1 MKKRR
6 IVVFAVKEFAGVII
20 TIFLVMTVLF
30 FLFHSL
36 PGGDP
41 VTRMYP
47 FAASEFKEQ
56 LREAWGLNKPLFSQ
70 YLIFMERIFTLDF
83 SLLRD
88 GQGDS
93 LRALMYFLPYTLM
106 LFGTATI
113 ISYTIGTFL
122 GIRLLYQRNIGKK
135 FITAAAI
142 ILYTFPAFLLAV
154 YFRTWFV
161 FKYQIF
167 PPVSL
172 HLRDY
177 TELLQ
182 FSTVETLLPT
192 MVLPL
197 IVLVMVGLARPLLLM
212 RDHMSLVAEEPFVMT
227 ARAKGLPEST
237 IRSRHVARNAML
249 PLLNDA
255 SINVALMVSGGILI
269 EYVFGWPGI
278 GLVLF
283 RALYFLDTLT
293 ISAAIFLLTV
303 MLLIS
308 MIIVDILN
316 AYLDPRVRL

>member
-1 MKKRR
+1 MKRRR
-6 IVVFAVKEFAGVII
+6 IVVFAAKEFAGVII

-41 VTRMYP
+41 VTRSYP
-47 FAASEFKEQ
+47 FAAREYKEQ
-56 LREAWGLNKPLFSQ
+56 LREAWGLNKPLLNQ
-70 YLIFMERIFTLDF
+70 YFLFMERVFTLDF
-83 SLLRD
+83 SLFHDR
-88 GQGDS
+88 QNDS
-93 LRALMYFLPYTLM
+93 LRRLMYFVPYTLL

-122 GIRLLYQRNIGKK
+122 GMRLLYQRNIGKK

-142 ILYTFPAFLLAV
+142 FLYTFPAFLLAV

-167 PPVSL
+167 PPVDL
-172 HLRDY
+172 HVRDF

-182 FSTVETLLPT
+182 FNTVEALLPA

-197 IVLVMVGLARPLLLM
+197 IILVMVGLARPLLLM
-212 RDHMSLVAEEPFVMT
+212 RDHMSLLAEEPFVTT
-227 ARAKGLPEST
+227 ARAKGLTESL
-237 IRSRHVARNAML
+237 ISSRHVARNALL

-269 EYVFGWPGI
+269 EYVFGWPGV

-283 RALYFLDTLT
+283 RALYLLDILT
-293 ISAAIFLLTV
+293 VSAAIFILTIL
-303 MLLIS
+303 LLIS

-316 AYLDPRVRL
+316 AYLDPRVVL